1 MVMFTRYAYKKIF
14 SRLTEPRRF
23 IQVLSG
29 PRQVGKT
36 TLIQQVLKGIRTP
49 SHYVSADEV
58 AAAPAVWLQQQWETA
73 RIKYRSGPHR
83 KAFILVIDE
92 IQKIYGW
99 SDAVKLLWDQD
110 TLNRLNIK
118 VVLLGSS
125 PLLIQK
131 GLTESLAGRFELLR
145 IPHWSYA
152 ETREAFGFSPEQYI
166 YFGGYPGAAGLISD
180 ENRWKHYIRDSLIET
195 TISKD
200 IFMMAR
206 VDKPALLRNLFEIG
220 CSYSGQIVSLNKM
233 LGQLHDA
240 GNVTTLSHYLDLL
253 AGAGMITGLQK
264 YSPKKIKEKAS
275 SPKLQVLNT
284 ALLTVQLDTG
294 LEKTRLDHEQ
304 WGRLTES
311 AIGAHLINST
321 QGTTIAVLYWRDRNR
336 EVDFV
341 LKKGKE
347 LIAVEVKS
355 GRAKTSLPGMDAFLK
370 TYRPKKLLLVG
381 RDGIE
386 IEEFL
391 SMNTEQLMSLFS

>member
-1 MVMFTRYAYKKIF
+1 MFKRYAYKKIF

-23 IQVLSG
+23 IQTLSG

-36 TLIQQVLKGIRTP
+36 TLIQQVMKDIGIP
-49 SHYVSADEV
+49 GHYVSADAV
-58 AAAPAVWLQQQWETA
+58 SAASPVWLQQQWETA
-73 RIKYRSGPHR
+73 RIKHKSTRHKKG
-83 KAFILVIDE
+83 FILVIDE
-92 IQKIYGW
+92 IQKIPGW
-99 SDAVKLLWDQD
+99 SNTVKLLWDQD
-110 TLNRLNIK
+110 TGNRINIK
-118 VVLLGSS
+118 VVLLGSA
-125 PLLIQK
+125 PLLVQK
-131 GLTESLAGRFELLR
+131 GLTESLAGRFEMFR
-145 IPHWSYA
+145 IPHWSYS
-152 ETREAFGFSPEQYI
+152 EIREAFGFSSEQFI

-180 ENRWKHYIRDSLIET
+180 ENRWRHYIRDSLIET

-200 IFMMAR
+200 IFMMTR

-264 YSPKKIKEKAS
+264 YSPKKIAKKAS

-284 ALLTVQLDTG
+284 ALITAQTDTG
-294 LEKTRLDHEQ
+294 FEKTRLDGER
-304 WGRLTES
+304 WGRLVES
-311 AIGAHLINST
+311 AIGAHLINIT
-321 QGTTIAVLYWRDRNR
+321 QGTDVTVLYWRDRNR

-355 GRAKTSLPGMDAFLK
+355 GAAKKSLPGMEAFSK
-370 TYRPKKLLLVG
+370 NYRAKKLLLVG
-381 RDGIE
+381 GGGIGVD
-386 IEEFL
+386 EFL
-391 SMNTEQLMSLFS
+391 GMDFEQILSLFS

>member
-1 MVMFTRYAYKKIF
+1 MFKRYAYKKIF
-14 SRLTEPRRF
+14 SRLTETRKF
-23 IQVLSG
+23 IQVISG

-36 TLIQQVLKGIRTP
+36 TLIQEVLKEIGIP
-49 SHYVSADEV
+49 GHYVSADEV
-58 AAAPAVWLQQQWETA
+58 SAASPVWLQQQWETA
-73 RIKYRSGPHR
+73 RIKYKSSPH
-83 KAFILVIDE
+83 KKGFIFVIDE
-92 IQKIYGW
+92 IQKIHGW
-99 SDAVKLLWDQD
+99 SDTVKLLWDQD
-110 TLNRLNIK
+110 SRNRLNIK
-118 VVLLGSS
+118 VVLLGSA

-131 GLTESLAGRFELLR
+131 GLTESLAGRFELIR
-145 IPHWSYA
+145 IPHWSYS
-152 ETREAFGFSPEQYI
+152 EIREAFGFSLEQYI

-180 ENRWKHYIRDSLIET
+180 ENRWRHYIRDSLIET

-200 IFMMAR
+200 IFMMTR

-240 GNVTTLSHYLDLL
+240 GNVTTLSHYLNLL

-284 ALLTVQLDTG
+284 ALITVQTDTG
-294 LEKTRLDHEQ
+294 FEGAILDHEK

-321 QGTTIAVLYWRDRNR
+321 QGTDLTILYWRDRNR

-347 LIAVEVKS
+347 LIAMEVKS
-355 GRAKTSLPGMDAFLK
+355 GRAKTSLPGMEAFLK
-370 TYRPKKLLLVG
+370 NYRAKKMLLVG
-381 RDGIE
+381 GGGIG

-391 SMNTEQLMSLFS
+391 GMNSEQLMSLFS

>member
-1 MVMFTRYAYKKIF
+1 MFKRYAYKKIF

-23 IQVLSG
+23 LQVLSG

-36 TLIQQVLKGIRTP
+36 TLIQEVLREIGIP
-49 SHYVSADEV
+49 GHYVSADEV
-58 AAAPAVWLQQQWETA
+58 SAASPVWLQQQWETA
-73 RIKYRSGPHR
+73 RIKHKSIQHKKG
-83 KAFILVIDE
+83 FIFVIDE
-92 IQKIYGW
+92 IQKIHSW
-99 SDAVKLLWDQD
+99 SDTVKLLWDQD
-110 TLNRLNIK
+110 TGNRLNIK
-118 VVLLGSS
+118 VVLLGSA
-125 PLLIQK
+125 PLLVQK

-145 IPHWSYA
+145 IPHWSYS
-152 ETREAFGFSPEQYI
+152 EIREAFGFSLEQYI

-180 ENRWKHYIRDSLIET
+180 ETRWRHYIRDSLIET

-200 IFMMAR
+200 IFMMTR

-284 ALLTVQLDTG
+284 ALITVQIDTG
-294 LEKTRLDHEQ
+294 FEGAILDHEK

-311 AIGAHLINST
+311 AIGAHLINSS
-321 QGTTIAVLYWRDRNR
+321 QGTDLSILYWRDRNR

-355 GRAKTSLPGMDAFLK
+355 GRAKTSLPGMQAFLK
-370 TYRPKKLLLVG
+370 KYRAKKLLLVG
-381 RDGIE
+381 GGGIG

-391 SMNTEQLMSLFS
+391 GMNSEQLTSLFS

>member
-1 MVMFTRYAYKKIF
+1 
-14 SRLTEPRRF
+14 
-23 IQVLSG
+23 VLSG

-36 TLIQQVLKGIRTP
+36 TLIQEVLKEIGIP
-49 SHYVSADEV
+49 GHYVSADEV
-58 AAAPAVWLQQQWETA
+58 SAASHVWLQQQWETA
-73 RIKYRSGPHR
+73 RIKHRSGLH
-83 KAFILVIDE
+83 KKGFILVIDE
-92 IQKIYGW
+92 IQKIHGW
-99 SDAVKLLWDQD
+99 SDTVKLLWDQD
-110 TLNRLNIK
+110 TGNRLNIK
-118 VVLLGSS
+118 VVLLGSA

-145 IPHWSYA
+145 IPHWSYS
-152 ETREAFGFSPEQYI
+152 EIREAFGFSLEQYI

-180 ENRWKHYIRDSLIET
+180 ENRWRHYIRDSLIET

-200 IFMMAR
+200 IFMMTR

-284 ALLTVQLDTG
+284 ALITVQIDTG
-294 LEKTRLDHEQ
+294 FEGAILDHEK

-311 AIGAHLINST
+311 AIGAHLINSA
-321 QGTTIAVLYWRDRNR
+321 QGTDLAILYWRDRNR

-355 GRAKTSLPGMDAFLK
+355 GRVKTSLPGMQAFLK
-370 TYRPKKLLLVG
+370 NYRAKKLLLVG
-381 RDGIE
+381 GGGIG

-391 SMNTEQLMSLFS
+391 GMNSEQLISLFS

>member
-1 MVMFTRYAYKKIF
+1 MFKRYAYKKIF

-23 IQVLSG
+23 IQALSG

-36 TLIQQVLKGIRTP
+36 TLIQQVMKDIGIP
-49 SHYVSADEV
+49 GHYVSADAV
-58 AAAPAVWLQQQWETA
+58 SAASPVWLQQQWETA
-73 RIKYRSGPHR
+73 RIKHKSGLH
-83 KAFILVIDE
+83 KKGFILVIDE
-92 IQKIYGW
+92 IQKIPGW
-99 SDAVKLLWDQD
+99 SNTVKLLWDQD
-110 TLNRLNIK
+110 TGNRINIK
-118 VVLLGSS
+118 VVLLGSA
-125 PLLIQK
+125 PLLVQK
-131 GLTESLAGRFELLR
+131 GLTESLAGRFEMFR
-145 IPHWSYA
+145 VPHWSYP
-152 ETREAFGFSPEQYI
+152 EIREAFGFSPEQFI

-180 ENRWKHYIRDSLIET
+180 ENRWRHYIRDSLIET

-200 IFMMAR
+200 IFMMTR

-264 YSPKKIKEKAS
+264 YSPKKIAEKAS

-284 ALLTVQLDTG
+284 ALITAQIDTG
-294 LEKTRLDHEQ
+294 FERTRLDGER
-304 WGRLTES
+304 WGRLVES
-311 AIGAHLINST
+311 AIGAHLINIT
-321 QGTTIAVLYWRDRNR
+321 QGTDVAVLYWRDRNR

-355 GRAKTSLPGMDAFLK
+355 GRAITSLPGMEAFSK
-370 TYRPKKLLLVG
+370 NYRAKKLLLVG
-381 RDGIE
+381 GGGIGVDE
-386 IEEFL
+386 FLGMDFEQIEE
-391 SMNTEQLMSLFS
+391 LF

>member
-1 MVMFTRYAYKKIF
+1 MFKRYAYKNIF
-14 SRLTEPRRF
+14 SRLAEPRRF

-36 TLIQQVLKGIRTP
+36 TLVQQVLKEIGIP
-49 SHYVSADEV
+49 GHYVSADEV
-58 AAAPAVWLQQQWETA
+58 SAASQVWLQQQWETA
-73 RIKYRSGPHR
+73 RIKHKSGPL
-83 KAFILVIDE
+83 KKGFILVIDE
-92 IQKIYGW
+92 IQKIHAW
-99 SDAVKLLWDQD
+99 SDTVKLLWDQD
-110 TLNRLNIK
+110 TGNRLNIK
-118 VVLLGSS
+118 VVLLGSA

-145 IPHWSYA
+145 IPHWSYS
-152 ETREAFGFSPEQYI
+152 EIREAFGFSLEQYI

-180 ENRWKHYIRDSLIET
+180 ENRWRHYIRDSLIET

-200 IFMMAR
+200 IFMMTR

-284 ALLTVQLDTG
+284 ALITVQSDTG
-294 LEKTRLDHEQ
+294 FEGASLDYEK

-321 QGTTIAVLYWRDRNR
+321 QGTDFAVLYWRDRNR

-355 GRAKTSLPGMDAFLK
+355 GRAKTSLPGMEAFSK
-370 TYRPKKLLLVG
+370 NYRAKKLLLVG
-381 RDGIE
+381 GGGIG

-391 SMNTEQLMSLFS
+391 GMNSEQLMSLFS

>member
-1 MVMFTRYAYKKIF
+1 MFKRYAYKKIF

-36 TLIQQVLKGIRTP
+36 TLIQQVLKEIDIPG
-49 SHYVSADEV
+49 HYASADEGSV
-58 AAAPAVWLQQQWETA
+58 APPVWLQQQWETA
-73 RIKYRSGPHR
+73 RIKQKSGPH
-83 KAFILVIDE
+83 KKDFILVIDE
-92 IQKIYGW
+92 IQKIHGW
-99 SDAVKLLWDQD
+99 SDTVKLLWDRD
-110 TLNRLNIK
+110 TGSRLNIK
-118 VVLLGSS
+118 VVLLGSA

-145 IPHWSYA
+145 IPHWSYP
-152 ETREAFGFSPEQYI
+152 EIREAFGFSLEQYI

-180 ENRWKHYIRDSLIET
+180 ENRWRHYIRDSLIET

-200 IFMMAR
+200 IFMMTR

-264 YSPKKIKEKAS
+264 YSPGRIKEKAS

-284 ALLTVQLDTG
+284 ALITVQTDTG
-294 LEKTRLDHEQ
+294 LEGAILDHEK

-321 QGTTIAVLYWRDRNR
+321 QGTDIAVLYWRDRNR

-347 LIAVEVKS
+347 LIPLEVKS

-370 TYRPKKLLLVG
+370 NYRAKKLLLVG
-381 RDGIE
+381 RGGIE
-386 IEEFL
+386 IGEFL
-391 SMNTEQLMSLFS
+391 GMNSEELISLFS

>member
-1 MVMFTRYAYKKIF
+1 MFKRCAYKKIF

-23 IQVLSG
+23 IQALSG

-36 TLIQQVLKGIRTP
+36 TLIQQVMKDIGIP
-49 SHYVSADEV
+49 GHYVSADAV
-58 AAAPAVWLQQQWETA
+58 SAASPVWLQQQWETA
-73 RIKYRSGPHR
+73 RIKHKSSRHKKG
-83 KAFILVIDE
+83 FILVIDE
-92 IQKIYGW
+92 IQKIPGW
-99 SDAVKLLWDQD
+99 SNTVKLLWDQD
-110 TLNRLNIK
+110 TGNRINIK
-118 VVLLGSS
+118 VVLLGSA
-125 PLLIQK
+125 PLLVQK
-131 GLTESLAGRFELLR
+131 GLTESLAGRFEMFR

-152 ETREAFGFSPEQYI
+152 EIREAFGFSPEQFI

-180 ENRWKHYIRDSLIET
+180 ENRWRHYIRDSLIET

-200 IFMMAR
+200 IFMMTR

-264 YSPKKIKEKAS
+264 YSPKKIAEKAS

-284 ALLTVQLDTG
+284 ALITAQTDTG
-294 LEKTRLDHEQ
+294 FEKTRLDGER
-304 WGRLTES
+304 WGRLVES
-311 AIGAHLINST
+311 AIGAHLINIT
-321 QGTTIAVLYWRDRNR
+321 QGTDVAVLYWRDRNR

-347 LIAVEVKS
+347 LIALEVKS
-355 GRAKTSLPGMDAFLK
+355 GRAKMSLPGMEAFSK
-370 TYRPKKLLLVG
+370 NYRAKKLLLVG
-381 RDGIE
+381 GGGIGVDE
-386 IEEFL
+386 FLGMDFEQIEE
-391 SMNTEQLMSLFS
+391 LF